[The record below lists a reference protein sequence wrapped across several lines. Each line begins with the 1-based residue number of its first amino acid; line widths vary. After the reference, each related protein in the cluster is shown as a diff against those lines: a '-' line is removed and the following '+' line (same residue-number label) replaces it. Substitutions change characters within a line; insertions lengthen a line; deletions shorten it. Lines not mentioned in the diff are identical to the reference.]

1 MAIIITLIANIM
13 PDSVNDI
20 DELDEELKSKSE
32 VKREMLKLQAF
43 GQSLIDLSKHQ
54 RSKIPFTDDIKDA
67 LVLADKIKNKH
78 EALRRHVRHL
88 AKILLENDLEPIY
101 HALDVMANKHQ
112 QETAKFVKL
121 ENMRDNVIEQG
132 STMIEE
138 LLTEHE
144 TMDRQK
150 LRQLVRQ
157 AAKEKKEEKLGKY
170 YKELFDYLKDHTK
183 QVN

>member
-1 MAIIITLIANIM
+1 M
-13 PDSVNDI
+13 PDSANDI

-32 VKREMLKLQAF
+32 VKREMIQLQIF

-54 RSKIPFTDDIKDA
+54 RSKIPFTEEIKDA
-67 LVLADKIKNKH
+67 LILADKIKNKH

-88 AKILLENDLEPIY
+88 ARILSESDLEPIK

-121 ENMRDNVIEQG
+121 EKMRDDAIDEGNDFVEA
-132 STMIEE
+132 
-138 LLTEHE
+138 LLNEHE
-144 TMDRQK
+144 SMERQK

-157 AAKEKKEEKLGKY
+157 AAKEKKSEKLGKY
-170 YKELFDYLKDHTK
+170 YKELFDYLKLHTR
-183 QVN
+183 QIN

>member
-1 MAIIITLIANIM
+1 M
-13 PDSVNDI
+13 PDSANDI

-32 VKREMLKLQAF
+32 VKREMIQLQIF

-54 RSKIPFTDDIKDA
+54 RSKIPFTEEIKDA
-67 LVLADKIKNKH
+67 LILADKIKNKH

-88 AKILLENDLEPIY
+88 ARILSESDLEPIK

-121 ENMRDNVIEQG
+121 EKMRDDAIEQG
-132 STMIEE
+132 NDFVEA

-144 TMDRQK
+144 SMERQK

-157 AAKEKKEEKLGKY
+157 AAKEKKIEKLGKY
-170 YKELFDYLKDHTK
+170 YKELFDYLKLHTR
-183 QVN
+183 QIN